1 MIPKKP
7 RQTSQDYLKW
17 IREQPS
23 IVSGKH
29 PCEAAHLHARGA
41 WGSDY
46 SAIPLTHEE
55 HSALHLK
62 GLDAMEYKWHL
73 NPWHEAWKLVTRYF
87 TEENNGEF

>member
-17 IREQPS
+17 IRSQPS
-23 IVSGKH
+23 VVSGKT
-29 PCEAAHLHARGA
+29 PCEAAHLHSRGA

-55 HSALHLK
+55 HQEFHRRGQDAL
-62 GLDAMEYKWHL
+62 EYKFCTSLWH
-73 NPWHEAWKLVTRYF
+73 NAWKLVVKYF